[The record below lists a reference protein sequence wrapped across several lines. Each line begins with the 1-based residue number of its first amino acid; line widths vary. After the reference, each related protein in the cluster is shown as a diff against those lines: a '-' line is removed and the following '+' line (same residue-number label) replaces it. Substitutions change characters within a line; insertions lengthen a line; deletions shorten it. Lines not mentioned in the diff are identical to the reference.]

1 MGKFRFPA
9 WIRSAARELP
19 SHFNTSIDPDGL
31 RRKKFEVTG
40 KVMATDELIDVIG
53 RELQASASDLPLYKR
68 LKLAMETAI
77 LSNTLKAGA
86 VLPGERV
93 LAETLSLSRVTIR
106 KALALL
112 EEEGFLNR
120 RHGFRT
126 EVGSRVEKSLS
137 TLTSFSEDI
146 IARGLTPGCIWLS
159 KQISRPSPTEMMAL
173 GVAGNSN
180 ILRMK
185 RIRTA
190 DGVPIAVEISTVPVR
205 FIPSVNLVG
214 DSLYQALEARGFLPQ
229 RAVQRMRSRAASAED
244 AQYLDCDAGAPLLMT
259 ERRCFLGDGQI
270 VEYCESRYKG
280 DVYDFVFELTR

>member
-1 MGKFRFPA
+1 
-9 WIRSAARELP
+9 
-19 SHFNTSIDPDGL
+19 
-31 RRKKFEVTG
+31 
-40 KVMATDELIDVIG
+40 MATDELIDVIDK
-53 RELQASASDLPLYKR
+53 ELQASASGLPLYKR
-68 LKLAMETAI
+68 LKSAIETAI
-77 LSNTLKAGA
+77 LSNAVKAGA

-93 LAETLSLSRVTIR
+93 LAEALSLSRVTIR

-120 RHGFRT
+120 RHGFKT

-146 IARGLTPGCIWLS
+146 LARGLTPGCIWLS

-173 GVAGNSN
+173 GVAGNSH

-190 DGVPIAVEISTVPVR
+190 DGVPIAVETSTVPVR
-205 FIPSVNLVG
+205 FIPSASLVG
-214 DSLYQALEARGFLPQ
+214 DSLYEALQARGFLPQ

-244 AQYLDCDAGAPLLMT
+244 AQYLHCEAGAPLLMT